1 MQHWYCGQVG
11 IAVVSFCDPP
21 PPPPGTRNPGRGA
34 GWGAGGPAGTRPVG
48 MVIFDQISAMPE
60 LLSSKTR
67 SVLNLFVQSISTDTA
82 TIKYSSGAAL
92 TTVPLPTAQTHLGVG
107 SHSAQAM

>member
-11 IAVVSFCDPP
+11 IAVVSFCEPP
-21 PPPPGTRNPGRGA
+21 PPPHAPCNEATVHVWA
-34 GWGAGGPAGTRPVG
+34 AATTTSTLQFSL
-48 MVIFDQISAMPE
+48 VIFDQISAMPE